1 MASPSQYF
9 PTPFQSGS
17 AKAISLRKPLAAISF
32 LKVQTAN
39 TEESR
44 CHNNCKTDCARAR
57 RVLSGG
63 AASESD
69 ALKEEVLATGL
80 LEDNLLAS

>member
-9 PTPFQSGS
+9 PTPFH
-17 AKAISLRKPLAAISF
+17 F
-32 LKVQTAN
+32 LKVHIAN

-44 CHNNCKTDCARAR
+44 CHKNCKTDRARAR
-57 RVLSGG
+57 RVLAGG

-69 ALKEEVLATGL
+69 ALKALVRIASFALQEEVLATGL